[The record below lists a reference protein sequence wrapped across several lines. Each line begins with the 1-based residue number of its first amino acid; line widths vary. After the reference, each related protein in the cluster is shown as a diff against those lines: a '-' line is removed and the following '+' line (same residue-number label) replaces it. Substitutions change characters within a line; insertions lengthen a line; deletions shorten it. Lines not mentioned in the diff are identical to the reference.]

1 MFFTDA
7 DSGETADISK
17 TLADR
22 KLRKSYV
29 NRFCKVQHWRMNY
42 CFVHTDTKTS
52 LQYANRAQLYV
63 LYRT

>member
-22 KLRKSYV
+22 KLRKKL
-29 NRFCKVQHWRMNY
+29 CQPI
-42 CFVHTDTKTS
+42 
-52 LQYANRAQLYV
+52 L
-63 LYRT
+63 